1 MVFRV
6 VTDGKPRH
14 FSDRTPTRSWEIA
27 DVSVAKLEVS
37 RYLSVRETSPDDASA
52 QWVKLA

>member
-1 MVFRV
+1 MAY
-6 VTDGKPRH
+6 TDGKPRH

-27 DVSVAKLEVS
+27 DVSVAKLKVS

-52 QWVKLA
+52 RWVKLA